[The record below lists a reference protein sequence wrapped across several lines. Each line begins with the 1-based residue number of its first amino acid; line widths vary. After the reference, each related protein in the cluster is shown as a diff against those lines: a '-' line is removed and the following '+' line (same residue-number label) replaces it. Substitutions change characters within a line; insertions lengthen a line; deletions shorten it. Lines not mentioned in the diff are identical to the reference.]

1 MWDKVKNS
9 LVFNVALLLVVIFVG
24 YGSFKLVREALSLNQ
39 EVRSREEKIEELT
52 RKKQELEVYLAE
64 LSTDEAVR
72 REAKDRLNLKEP
84 GEEVV
89 VVAREEVKEEGRP
102 PVNFWT
108 RITNFLASVL
118 NGL

>member
-1 MWDKVKNS
+1 MWYKIKNS
-9 LVFNVALLLVVIFVG
+9 LAFNIALFLVVIFVG

-39 EVRSREEKIEELT
+39 EARSREEKIGELA
-52 RKKQELEVYLAE
+52 RKKQELEAYLAE

-89 VVAREEVKEEGRP
+89 VVAADEEVKEEERP
-102 PVNFWT
+102 PLSFWA
-108 RITNFLASVL
+108 RITNFWASIFK
-118 NGL
+118 